1 MKQHVFHVKVMS
13 DSFCDPMVC
22 IPPGSSVHGI
32 SQAEVLEWVV
42 ISSCRGS
49 SWPRDWTHVSCGS
62 HTAGGFFTIEPLT
75 FKILILLLLLFFFVL
90 CCQPVSPIYEQPTQ
104 ALNHGKCEQWH
115 GALWIP
121 GFTSCRPS
129 TSLGSSTIMLSSSP
143 LYGISR
149 ILACTSSSDTN
160 LKLSVCFIIC
170 TGLLVS
176 CNEFMCKRMPSE
188 H

>member
-1 MKQHVFHVKVMS
+1 MKQHVFHVKIMS

-22 IPPGSSVHGI
+22 IPPGSSVHGF
-32 SQAEVLEWVV
+32 
-42 ISSCRGS
+42 
-49 SWPRDWTHVSCGS
+49 PRQKYWSGLS
-62 HTAGGFFTIEPLT
+62 FPPAGDLPDPGIEPMSPVAHTLQADS
-75 FKILILLLLLFFFVL
+75 LPLSHWHLRYWYYYCYYFFFVL

-160 LKLSVCFIIC
+160 WKLSVCFIIC

-176 CNEFMCKRMPSE
+176 CNKFMCKRMPSE